1 MPEQEEPKTRQFCP
15 YCDEEMLAPD
25 GAGCQTCGITVFY
38 CPQCRNPVPRDQH
51 KCPECGAE
59 IKGEPA

>member
-1 MPEQEEPKTRQFCP
+1 MHEHEEPKTRQFCP

-38 CPQCRNPVPRDQH
+38 CPRCRSPVPRDLK
-51 KCPECGAE
+51 KCPDCGAE
-59 IKGEPA
+59 IKGEAA